1 MLEPTMLSMGIF
13 ILQSVILLILGFFW
27 KSGFYLLKDHL
38 QDGKNPLITEDKLK
52 IMLNKHVSKNDL
64 LIENERIKTYF
75 DDKDTH
81 LMNIFKNMLKEVQLD
96 MLKQLKAAT
105 ATTTQ
110 ISSEDEDKSE
120 DKDGSATDS
129 KILIKYNTNGASG
142 SFTDTFSDNSTNY
155 SASTGFAS
163 AGDWTTAIL
172 KPSSS
177 INNVYSIQFQLSYI
191 GGTATFPAP
200 NFKINDISIVYRA
213 KRIK

>member
-1 MLEPTMLSMGIF
+1 MLEPTILSMGIF

-96 MLKQLKAAT
+96 MLKQLKGFEK
-105 ATTTQ
+105 Q
-110 ISSEDEDKSE
+110 
-120 DKDGSATDS
+120 
-129 KILIKYNTNGASG
+129 LC
-142 SFTDTFSDNSTNY
+142 
-155 SASTGFAS
+155 ASTSLKKSYDKKIKSLEA
-163 AGDWTTAIL
+163 DIKNLKTTL
-172 KPSSS
+172 K
-177 INNVYSIQFQLSYI
+177 
-191 GGTATFPAP
+191 
-200 NFKINDISIVYRA
+200 
-213 KRIK
+213 